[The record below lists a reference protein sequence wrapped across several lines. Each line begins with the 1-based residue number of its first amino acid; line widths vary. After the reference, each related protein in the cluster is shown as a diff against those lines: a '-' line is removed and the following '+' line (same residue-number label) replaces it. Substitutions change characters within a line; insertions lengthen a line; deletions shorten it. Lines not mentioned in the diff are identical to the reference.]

1 MRYEVERTTLA
12 NSSVHSDYTAVTPN
26 NINTT
31 RDDDGVI
38 RGTTYY
44 YRVRA
49 VDGDGRESDWTDP
62 LQVSVKN

>member
-1 MRYEVERTTLA
+1 MD
-12 NSSVHSDYTAVTPN
+12 SDYTAVTPN

-31 RDDDGVI
+31 RDDDGVT